1 MTPKQRCVQAL
12 VQLMGDDLVRARQ
25 RARQRAAR
33 MTPAQLEAP
42 YNGADTYLDYIRSL
56 EDYEAEIRA
65 AIAWVNSKED

>member
-25 RARQRAAR
+25 RAAR
-33 MTPAQLEAP
+33 MTPAQLAAP
-42 YNGADTYLDYIRSL
+42 FNGAGSFTDYVRSL
-56 EDYEAEIRA
+56 EAYEADIKA

>member
-25 RARQRAAR
+25 RAAR
-33 MTPAQLEAP
+33 MTPTQLETP
-42 YNGADTYLDYIRSL
+42 FNGAGTYLDYIRSL

>member
-12 VQLMGDDLVRARQ
+12 VQLMGDDLV

>member
-25 RARQRAAR
+25 KAAHLSPQQLARPFGEYVSFTA
-33 MTPAQLEAP
+33 
-42 YNGADTYLDYIRSL
+42 YVRSL
-56 EDYEAEIRA
+56 EDYDADIRA